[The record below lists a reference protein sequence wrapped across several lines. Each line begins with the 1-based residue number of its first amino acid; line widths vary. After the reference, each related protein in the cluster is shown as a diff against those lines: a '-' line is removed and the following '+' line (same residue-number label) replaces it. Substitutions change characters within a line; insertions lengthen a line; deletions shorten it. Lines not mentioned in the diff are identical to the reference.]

1 MALPGKD
8 RGTDSETS
16 GAESQSFSKLEL
28 YPEALLPAGL
38 HLQGTQ
44 PHRAMVKNANCCS
57 DISSISMQI
66 TEFH

>member
-1 MALPGKD
+1 MAILDED
-8 RGTDSETS
+8 RGTDSETN

-28 YPEALLPAGL
+28 YPAVLLPAGL

-44 PHRAMVKNANCCS
+44 PRRAVIKNANCCS

-66 TEFH
+66 TEFY

>member
-8 RGTDSETS
+8 RGTDDETS
-16 GAESQSFSKLEL
+16 GAESQPFSKLEL
-28 YPEALLPAGL
+28 YPEVLLPAT

-44 PHRAMVKNANCCS
+44 PHGAVIKNASCCS